1 MQENL
6 LPSQGQRLLK
16 FHCLLIHLFFC
27 LMVLRQTQNSG
38 QCGISD
44 LIVQTDFYII
54 KYGLVFKQTD
64 ILECTGNPCFVD
76 IDRLF
81 SL

>member
-1 MQENL
+1 
-6 LPSQGQRLLK
+6 
-16 FHCLLIHLFFC
+16 
-27 LMVLRQTQNSG
+27 MVLRQTQNSG

-81 SL
+81 PCDIHSI